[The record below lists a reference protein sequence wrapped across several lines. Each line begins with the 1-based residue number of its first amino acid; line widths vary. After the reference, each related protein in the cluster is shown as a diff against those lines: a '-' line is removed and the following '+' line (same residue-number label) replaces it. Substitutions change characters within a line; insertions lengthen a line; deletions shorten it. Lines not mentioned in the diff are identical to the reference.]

1 MSVVTVKKL
10 GKRYKRTILED
21 VSFSLEA
28 GTMTALIGA
37 SGEGKTTILN
47 IIGLLDSDYTG
58 QVSLFDTNVAGLSE
72 KEQAHYR
79 NTKLGFILQEPL
91 LIDRMTVRENI
102 LLPTVYLS
110 KKEREKVDFQ
120 TRLVNLTKNLGIY
133 DLLDEK
139 PNTLSGGQKQRV
151 VAARAL
157 INDPELILADEPTGA
172 LDQDNANIILQLFK
186 KLIANG
192 KTVLTVTHDSNVAKQ
207 HDRILKL
214 ANSHVLEI
222 EGKK

>member
-1 MSVVTVKKL
+1 MSVVTIEKL
-10 GKRYKRTILED
+10 GKKYKRTILED
-21 VSFSLEA
+21 VAFSLEA

-58 QVSLFDTNVAGLSE
+58 QVLLFDTNVADLSE

-110 KKEREKVDFQ
+110 KKERENVDFQ

-222 EGKK
+222 GEEK

>member
-139 PNTLSGGQKQRV
+139 TNTLSGGQKQRV